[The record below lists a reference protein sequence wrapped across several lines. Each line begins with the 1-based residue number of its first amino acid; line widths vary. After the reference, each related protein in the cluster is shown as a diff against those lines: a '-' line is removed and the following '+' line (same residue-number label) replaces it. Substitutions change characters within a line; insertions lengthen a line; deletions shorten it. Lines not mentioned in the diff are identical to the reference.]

1 MKNQGSKFFR
11 RSSSSI
17 VLAGSILAAS
27 SLTGLEAA
35 KLSDVIN
42 NASIDGFAFGRVHA
56 VDGRDGDGVR
66 YQFRFKP
73 TITSG
78 AIYGVSASAG
88 LFFSKGS
95 STPDGNTADNDIGG
109 SRGQTIDSLVDRFNI
124 GDFYI
129 TLDGKETLNTKTI
142 VRLGQRS
149 PGTPFNDNNLDRA
162 LGVFAENNDL
172 SAMNFGF
179 QWWDS
184 WMGDDIYISTPSG
197 DISSAGAGIGNNMFM
212 AYIKSG
218 ADFTK
223 ETGLSYNLWYGG
235 IHRWVNA
242 MVFGDI
248 AYTANF
254 GNQSLTLTGQVSYT
268 SISNSVFIFA
278 PKSNALAGLGW
289 NDNEKYFAKNR
300 GMYNIRADYKY
311 NFTQANTE
319 QDEVEKV
326 VGFFGASA
334 GLAGSFGDG
343 FGTLIDNTGG
353 LKLGGHLWN
362 SYSGAEA
369 NGFGILGVGGFK
381 NSSIIVPYLKAEIG
395 YKKFG
400 AALDVA
406 YVDAS
411 HFFYLKKGSTTTT
424 PSENLNNNTSN
435 LLYGASNHIKA
446 AHFLDVALSATYK
459 FTDSI
464 NMLAAY
470 GYAFGD
476 PQFGR
481 FRFQVNYVF

>member
-1 MKNQGSKFFR
+1 MKNQGSKFFSR
-11 RSSSSI
+11 RSSSI
-17 VLAGSILAAS
+17 VVAGSLLAAS
-27 SLTGLEAA
+27 SFTGLEAA

-56 VDGRDGDGVR
+56 VDGRDGEGVR

-95 STPDGNTADNDIGG
+95 STPDNNAADNDIGG

-124 GDFYI
+124 GDFYV

-184 WMGDDIYISTPSG
+184 WMGDDIYISLPG
-197 DISSAGAGIGNNMFM
+197 IDAKGAGIGNNMFM

-268 SISNSVFIFA
+268 SMADRPYMYSGSKSLVGLFWAGGVSN
-278 PKSNALAGLGW
+278 NQDW
-289 NDNEKYFAKNR
+289 YAKNR
-300 GMYNIRADYKY
+300 GMYNIRVDYKY
-311 NFTQANTE
+311 NLTE
-319 QDEVEKV
+319 AGDESGEKA
-326 VGFFGASA
+326 VGFFGGAI

-411 HFFYLKKGSTTTT
+411 HFFYLKKESLR
-424 PSENLNNNTSN
+424 NNNNNTN
-435 LLYGASNHIKA
+435 LNKVTDKLYGADNHIKA
-446 AHFLDVALSATYK
+446 ARFLDVALSATYK

>member
-1 MKNQGSKFFR
+1 MKNQGSKFFSR
-11 RSSSSI
+11 RSSSI
-17 VLAGSILAAS
+17 VVAGSLLAAS
-27 SLTGLEAA
+27 SLTSLEAA

-56 VDGRDGDGVR
+56 VDGRDGEGVR

-95 STPDGNTADNDIGG
+95 STPDNNAADNDIGG

-254 GNQSLTLTGQVSYT
+254 GNQSLTFTGQVSYT

-300 GMYNIRADYKY
+300 GMYNIRVDYRY
-311 NFTQANTE
+311 NFTQAS
-319 QDEVEKV
+319 DEEEGAEKV
-326 VGFFGASA
+326 TGFFGASA

-381 NSSIIVPYLKAEIG
+381 NSSIIVPYVKAEIG

-411 HFFYLKKGSTTTT
+411 HFFYLKKGSTT
-424 PSENLNNNTSN
+424 SNENLNDKTSS

>member
-1 MKNQGSKFFR
+1 MKKHGSTLFSLSLGK
-11 RSSSSI
+11 I
-17 VLAGSILAAS
+17 MVAS
-27 SLTGLEAA
+27 MFGNLEAA

-42 NASIDGFAFGRVHA
+42 NASIDGFAFGRINA
-56 VDGRDGDGVR
+56 VDGRDGEGVR

-88 LFFSKGS
+88 IFFSKGS
-95 STPDGNTADNDIGG
+95 ATPDNNSTENDIGG

-129 TLDGKETLNTKTI
+129 TLDGKETLHTKSV

-162 LGVFAENNDL
+162 LGVFAENTDI

-184 WMGDDIYISTPSG
+184 WMGDDIYISLPGIDSK
-197 DISSAGAGIGNNMFM
+197 GAGIGNNVFM
-212 AYIKSG
+212 VYVKSG

-223 ETGLSYNLWYGG
+223 ETRLSYNLWYAG

-248 AYTANF
+248 AYSTNF
-254 GNQSLTLTGQVSYT
+254 GNQNLTFTGQVSYT
-268 SISNSVFIFA
+268 SMANQPYIYSGSVNLRGLFGGH
-278 PKSNALAGLGW
+278 NAGGVLPNGQQDW
-289 NDNEKYFAKNR
+289 YAKDR
-300 GMYNIRADYKY
+300 GMYNIRVDYKY
-311 NFTQANTE
+311 NFTQAS
-319 QDEVEKV
+319 DEEGGAGKV

-334 GLAGSFGDG
+334 GFAGSFGDG
-343 FGTLIDNTGG
+343 YGTIIDNTGG

-362 SYSGAEA
+362 SYAGTEA

-381 NSSIIVPYLKAEIG
+381 NSSIIVPYVRAEMG
-395 YKKFG
+395 YKKFST
-400 AALDVA
+400 ALDVA
-406 YVDAS
+406 YIDTS
-411 HFFYLKKGSTTTT
+411 HFFYLQKGSRG
-424 PSENLNNNTSN
+424 ENLNKTR
-435 LLYGASNHIKA
+435 LLYNNANFVKA
-446 AHFLDVALSATYK
+446 VSFFDVALSATYK
-459 FTDSI
+459 FTSSI
-464 NMLAAY
+464 NMFAAY
-470 GYAFGD
+470 GYALGN

>member
-1 MKNQGSKFFR
+1 MKNQGSKFFSR
-11 RSSSSI
+11 RSSSI
-17 VLAGSILAAS
+17 VVAGSLLAAS
-27 SLTGLEAA
+27 SLTSLEAA

-56 VDGRDGDGVR
+56 VDGRDGEGVR

-95 STPDGNTADNDIGG
+95 STPDNNAADNDIGG

-124 GDFYI
+124 GDFYV

-142 VRLGQRS
+142 IRLGQRS

-254 GNQSLTLTGQVSYT
+254 GNQSLTFTGQVSYT

-300 GMYNIRADYKY
+300 GMYNIRVDYRY
-311 NFTQANTE
+311 NFTQAS
-319 QDEVEKV
+319 DEEDGAEKV
-326 VGFFGASA
+326 TGFFGASA

-381 NSSIIVPYLKAEIG
+381 NSSIIVPYVKAEIG

-411 HFFYLKKGSTTTT
+411 HFFYLKKGSTTGT
-424 PSENLNNNTSN
+424 NLNNVSGN
-435 LLYGASNHIKA
+435 LYGASNHIKA
-446 AHFLDVALSATYK
+446 ASFLDVALSATYK

>member
-1 MKNQGSKFFR
+1 MKNQGSKFFSR
-11 RSSSSI
+11 HSSSI
-17 VLAGSILAAS
+17 VVAGSLLAAS
-27 SLTGLEAA
+27 SLTSLEAA

-56 VDGRDGDGVR
+56 VDGRDGEGVR

-95 STPDGNTADNDIGG
+95 STPDNNAADNDIGG

-254 GNQSLTLTGQVSYT
+254 GNQSLTFTGQVSYT

-300 GMYNIRADYKY
+300 GMYNIRVDYRY
-311 NFTQANTE
+311 NFTQAS
-319 QDEVEKV
+319 DEEEGAEKV
-326 VGFFGASA
+326 TGFFGASA

-381 NSSIIVPYLKAEIG
+381 NSSIIVPYVKAEIG

-411 HFFYLKKGSTTTT
+411 HFFYLKKGSTT
-424 PSENLNNNTSN
+424 PSENLNKDTSG
-435 LLYGASNHIKA
+435 LLYGSGNHIKA

>member
-1 MKNQGSKFFR
+1 MKNQGSKFFSR
-11 RSSSSI
+11 HSSSI
-17 VLAGSILAAS
+17 VVAGSLLAAS
-27 SLTGLEAA
+27 SLTSLEAA

-56 VDGRDGDGVR
+56 VDGRDGEGVR

-95 STPDGNTADNDIGG
+95 STPDNNAADNDIGG

-254 GNQSLTLTGQVSYT
+254 GNQSLTFTGQVSYT

-300 GMYNIRADYKY
+300 GMYNIRVDYRY
-311 NFTQANTE
+311 NFTQAS
-319 QDEVEKV
+319 DEEEGAEKV
-326 VGFFGASA
+326 TGFFGASA

-381 NSSIIVPYLKAEIG
+381 NSSIIVPYVKAEIG

-411 HFFYLKKGSTTTT
+411 HFFYLKKGSTT
-424 PSENLNNNTSN
+424 SNENLNDKTSS

>member
-1 MKNQGSKFFR
+1 MKNQGSKFFSR
-11 RSSSSI
+11 HSSSI
-17 VLAGSILAAS
+17 VVAGSLLAAS
-27 SLTGLEAA
+27 SLTSLEAA

-56 VDGRDGDGVR
+56 VDGRDGEGVR

-95 STPDGNTADNDIGG
+95 STPDNNAADNDIGG

-254 GNQSLTLTGQVSYT
+254 GNQSLTFTGQVSYT

-289 NDNEKYFAKNR
+289 NENEKYFAKNR
-300 GMYNIRADYKY
+300 GMYNIRVDYRY
-311 NFTQANTE
+311 NFTQAS
-319 QDEVEKV
+319 DEEEGAEKV
-326 VGFFGASA
+326 VGFFGTSA

-381 NSSIIVPYLKAEIG
+381 NSSIIVPYVKAEIG

-411 HFFYLKKGSTTTT
+411 HFFYLKKGSTT
-424 PSENLNNNTSN
+424 PSENLNKDTSG
-435 LLYGASNHIKA
+435 LLYGSGNHIKA

>member
-1 MKNQGSKFFR
+1 MKNQGSKFFSR
-11 RSSSSI
+11 RSSSI
-17 VLAGSILAAS
+17 VVAGSLLAAS
-27 SLTGLEAA
+27 SFTSLEAA

-56 VDGRDGDGVR
+56 VDGRDGEGVR

-95 STPDGNTADNDIGG
+95 STPDNNTADNDIGG

-254 GNQSLTLTGQVSYT
+254 GNQSLTFTGQVSYT

-300 GMYNIRADYKY
+300 GMYNIRVDYKY

-319 QDEVEKV
+319 EDEAEKV

-411 HFFYLKKGSTTTT
+411 HFFYLKKGSTTGT
-424 PSENLNNNTSN
+424 NLNKVTDN
-435 LLYGASNHIKA
+435 LYGASNHIKA
-446 AHFLDVALSATYK
+446 ASFLDVALSATYK